1 VSFVRGTAA
10 AADRLIGLLFPN
22 RCVFCG
28 SVLDTGRCVCGGC
41 LLELELIDGPV
52 CGRCGA
58 PVKPAAPSVIGG
70 RIPAGSGGSSPAVS
84 CPQCEDLSFGF
95 RINESMGIYTGKLRE
110 LIQHYKFHKR
120 RLLWKT
126 FAEILVAHKG
136 EYIRRHELLVPV
148 PLSRTRFSERGFNQ
162 CLLISS
168 GIARRVGIP
177 FHGEILRRKGDSMPQ
192 SSLRSREAR
201 LQNMKD
207 RFVLRERW
215 RYLLPG
221 KNVLLFDDVMT
232 TGATASSCAGALY
245 GAGARHV
252 DLLTLSRALVEAASV
267 EFP

>member
-1 VSFVRGTAA
+1 
-10 AADRLIGLLFPN
+10 
-22 RCVFCG
+22 
-28 SVLDTGRCVCGGC
+28 
-41 LLELELIDGPV
+41 
-52 CGRCGA
+52 
-58 PVKPAAPSVIGG
+58 
-70 RIPAGSGGSSPAVS
+70 
-84 CPQCEDLSFGF
+84 
-95 RINESMGIYTGKLRE
+95 
-110 LIQHYKFHKR
+110 
-120 RLLWKT
+120 
-126 FAEILVAHKG
+126 
-136 EYIRRHELLVPV
+136 
-148 PLSRTRFSERGFNQ
+148 
-162 CLLISS
+162 
-168 GIARRVGIP
+168 
-177 FHGEILRRKGDSMPQ
+177 MPQ